1 MPLLTRPLSWSPS
14 ERWDVC
20 RAWPVVL
27 SVRLA
32 LWLIPYRRLERL
44 VLQRPLGSATSV
56 LPAQVGLAVRR
67 ASRVVPRASCLVQSL
82 AAGWL
87 LRKAGHTPQ
96 LQIGVRGGTQDFAA
110 HAWLECDG
118 QVVVGGEIK
127 DDYLAFERD

>member
-1 MPLLTRPLSWSPS
+1 
-14 ERWDVC
+14 
-20 RAWPVVL
+20 VV
-27 SVRLA
+27 VGIRLA

-44 VLQRPLGSATSV
+44 VLQRPQGSATLLV
-56 LPAQVGLAVRR
+56 PPARVGLAVRR